1 MKLNSLNIGVITAFL
16 LMFSSC
22 SNNKNMGDNMM
33 HEPKPYKTGVLKPQK
48 VMLESIFPAVLKG
61 QEDVEIKPRVEG
73 FIESVYV
80 DEGAEVKKGQA
91 LFKINSPSS
100 VTALEEARANYNTAQ
115 LNVERMRP
123 LAEKNIISK
132 VQLESYENSLDA
144 AKAALEQAKATMN
157 WVTVTSPVDGVV
169 GTISYRLGSLVNSNN
184 TLTTVANTS
193 QMFAYFS
200 MNEKDLYNFLNKWEG
215 QTKAQKIKNMP
226 PVKLILSND
235 KVYMEPG
242 QIATISGMVDQT
254 TGTVNIRASF
264 PNQNGLLL
272 SGTSAKVVIPQNLE
286 DALVV
291 PQNITFSQQDK
302 IMIYKVQG
310 DSVVQKVIKVTAT
323 PDGQKYVVN
332 GGLSQGDRVV
342 TDNIISLSNG
352 DKIIVQ

>member
-1 MKLNSLNIGVITAFL
+1 MKQNTFFTGVVILITLLASCNSKNTTEQNIG
-16 LMFSSC
+16 
-22 SNNKNMGDNMM
+22 
-33 HEPKPYKTGVLKPQK
+33 HEPKPYKTEVLMPQE
-48 VMLESIFPAVLKG
+48 VMLESTYPAVLKG

-73 FIESVYV
+73 FIEHVYV
-80 DEGAEVKKGQA
+80 DEGAEVKRGQA

-100 VTALEEARANYNTAQ
+100 VTALEEARANYNTAK

-215 QTKAQKIKNMP
+215 QTKAEKIKNMP
-226 PVKLILSND
+226 LVKLILSND
-235 KVYMEPG
+235 NVYTESG
-242 QIATISGMVDQT
+242 RIATISGMVDQT
-254 TGTVNIRASF
+254 TGAINIRASF
-264 PNQNGLLL
+264 PNQRGLLL
-272 SGTSAKVVIPQNLE
+272 SGTSVKVVIPQNIE
-286 DALVV
+286 DALVI

-310 DSVVQKVIKVTAT
+310 DSVVQKVINVTAT
-323 PDGQKYVVN
+323 PDGQKYVVVD
-332 GGLSQGDRVV
+332 GLSKGDRVV
-342 TDNIISLSNG
+342 TDDIISLSNG
-352 DKIIVQ
+352 AKIKVQ